1 MTKSV
6 GHNLTV
12 VKAHNLSAILLRLL
26 RNETVSRVELA
37 NELSLT
43 SSTISNL
50 AAELLDDGIIT
61 EVEVEETSTRRR
73 VGRPRQMLKLIPSA
87 RYSIGVHIGVGI
99 FRIAITNLR
108 AKIIISQTTEFDLE
122 TSYDEVMVNIVE
134 EINHLIEIS
143 GVDQNLIIG
152 IGIGASGLVDRE
164 NGINVLSPRLGWENV
179 PIRAILESHF
189 DLPVCVDN
197 NVRSMALGGV
207 QK

>member
-61 EVEVEETSTRRR
+61 EVEVEETYS
-73 VGRPRQMLKLIPSA
+73 SYEEA
-87 RYSIGVHIGVGI
+87 RSIVD
-99 FRIAITNLR
+99 
-108 AKIIISQTTEFDLE
+108 SLE
-122 TSYDEVMVNIVE
+122 MMQPENNPTQ
-134 EINHLIEIS
+134 
-143 GVDQNLIIG
+143 DQ
-152 IGIGASGLVDRE
+152 
-164 NGINVLSPRLGWENV
+164 
-179 PIRAILESHF
+179 
-189 DLPVCVDN
+189 
-197 NVRSMALGGV
+197 
-207 QK
+207 